1 MSRTGLVR
9 MAAAVT
15 LGVALGALTAPAAYG
30 HASQTGSTPAAGA
43 VLDSAPA
50 YVEVTFDTPIMG
62 IGAALV
68 VRSSDGT
75 TISAGSPA
83 IERTAIRIDVPADAD
98 PGTYTVAFR
107 VVAEDGHAI
116 TSTFEYTVAGSS
128 STPAATSSRQ
138 AATPSVSPAAPVA
151 QEGEDSGGPP
161 YAVVG
166 AVLLALTLI
175 TAGAIA
181 LRR

>member
-1 MSRTGLVR
+1 
-9 MAAAVT
+9 MAAVVILAAT
-15 LGVALGALTAPAAYG
+15 LGALTAPAAHG

-43 VLDSAPA
+43 VLDAAPA

-68 VRSSDGT
+68 VRSADGM
-75 TISAGSPA
+75 TISEGSPA
-83 IERTAIRIDVPADAD
+83 IERTAIRVDVPANAG

-116 TSTFEYTVAGSS
+116 TSTFDYTVAGSAP
-128 STPAATSSRQ
+128 TPAATAAQR
-138 AATPSVSPAAPVA
+138 AATPSTSPAAPA
-151 QEGEDSGGPP
+151 ARPSEAPSGPP
-161 YAVVG
+161 YVLVG
-166 AVLLALTLI
+166 AALLTLTLI